1 MGSLGWVVLLHA
13 GPYARGKKKTGSHF
27 KAVKMRVGI
36 FSSLCHFPSR
46 PKFTFCLSLFV
57 FFSLKL
63 GLFFYSPAFS
73 NEKLGNSR
81 KVILP
86 PPPCFKEILYI
97 YNFRYRELK
106 LSFGLKPNVF
116 PKIQYFCDFLGKWDM
131 GPFSFINQHAFL
143 NACLFTRVSGPKGG
157 GEERKITMK
166 CFPCSGQRGQT
177 SNFSWKE
184 EDKFF

>member
-1 MGSLGWVVLLHA
+1 MPGVPGWPVRVVGACPPFPKVAGAALQWLWTHVALTYPLSRPLFTRQIQHCLQIPATCHEISRPGSVTSCWTLCK
-13 GPYARGKKKTGSHF
+13 REKKPGSHF

-86 PPPCFKEILYI
+86 PHHVSRK
-97 YNFRYRELK
+97 
-106 LSFGLKPNVF
+106 
-116 PKIQYFCDFLGKWDM
+116 FCTYT
-131 GPFSFINQHAFL
+131 I
-143 NACLFTRVSGPKGG
+143 SGIG
-157 GEERKITMK
+157 
-166 CFPCSGQRGQT
+166 S
-177 SNFSWKE
+177 
-184 EDKFF
+184 